1 MALEPLR
8 DLYRLAYLLTG
19 DRERSVQAVIETL
32 DAEGSANPFFDGW
45 FVTWARK
52 IFIAKVLG
60 PVPPEA
66 SLPELRTRL
75 NELHSVAERTGRGI
89 DAKTGVAE
97 MEAALLAIDVF
108 PRRALLLRVFEKLS
122 LEDVGILLNA
132 GREAVK
138 VATSIGLI
146 ELSRNLAASSAD
158 HAGGMSM
165 AASMAAMTQT
175 GGWLC

>member
-8 DLYRLAYLLTG
+8 DFYRLAYLLTG
-19 DRERSVQAVIETL
+19 DRERSVQAVIEAL
-32 DAEGSANPFFDGW
+32 DAEDSANPFFDGW

-75 NELHSVAERTGRGI
+75 NELQSGAEGTGRAIDARTG
-89 DAKTGVAE
+89 VVE
-97 MEAALLAIDVF
+97 LEAALLAIDVF

-158 HAGGMSM
+158 HPGGIPL
-165 AASMAAMTQT
+165 AASMAAMTHT
-175 GGWLC
+175 GGCLC

>member
-19 DRERSVQAVIETL
+19 DRERSVQVVIETL
-32 DAEGSANPFFDGW
+32 GAEDSANAFFDGW

-60 PVPPEA
+60 PVPLEA
-66 SLPELRTRL
+66 SLPGLRTRL
-75 NELHSVAERTGRGI
+75 NELQSGAERTGRAI
-89 DAKTGVAE
+89 DARTGVAE
-97 MEAALLAIDVF
+97 IEAALLAIDAF

-132 GREAVK
+132 NLEAVK

-146 ELSRNLAASSAD
+146 ELSRNLARSSAD
-158 HAGGMSM
+158 HPTRMPM
-165 AASMAAMTQT
+165 PASMAAMTHT
-175 GGWLC
+175 GGCPC